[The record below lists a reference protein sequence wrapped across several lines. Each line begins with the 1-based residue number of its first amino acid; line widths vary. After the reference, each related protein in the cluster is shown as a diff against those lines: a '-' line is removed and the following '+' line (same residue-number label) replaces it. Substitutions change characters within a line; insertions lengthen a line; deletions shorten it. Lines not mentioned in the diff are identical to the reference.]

1 MSQND
6 FIALLPFIV
15 LTGSI
20 TLGILIVSF
29 WRDHAVSMAVN
40 LLGMLASLATVPVAM
55 TAAPRVVTP
64 LVEIDGFGM
73 FFVVLFLC
81 GAIVTMLLSY
91 RYLAGR
97 AGELEE
103 YYLLISTATM
113 GAITLAVAVHFATL
127 LLGLEILA
135 ISLYA
140 LIAYPEDEG
149 HPPLEASLKYL
160 VLSGVA
166 SATLLFGMALIY
178 SDTGS
183 LTFSAISES
192 LAGPASG
199 SVLLVVGNVML
210 LGGIAFKLS
219 LVPFHMWTP
228 DVYQGAP
235 APVTGYLATVSKGA
249 VLVALLRI
257 MIDGNGLSA
266 PAVFVVVS
274 VLAGLSMIV
283 GNLLALLQAS
293 VKRILAYSSIAHLG
307 YVLIGLLA
315 VHRLTG
321 DPGFAVETIAVY
333 LTAYFVMTL
342 AAFGVVTVLSTPTE
356 QLAEQHDYDEVDA
369 YEGLFWRRPVLAAVL
384 TTALLS
390 LAGIPL
396 TAGFIA
402 KFYLF
407 AAGVQG
413 ALWMLLSALIIG
425 SGIGLYYYLRI
436 IFAMSKTEPHTPE
449 DSVIS
454 SQGEWIL
461 VVLGVLLI
469 VFGIYP
475 SPLIEVIH
483 NAVVAGG

>member
-1 MSQND
+1 
-6 FIALLPFIV
+6 
-15 LTGSI
+15 
-20 TLGILIVSF
+20 
-29 WRDHAVSMAVN
+29 
-40 LLGMLASLATVPVAM
+40 VA
-55 TAAPRVVTP
+55 
-64 LVEIDGFGM
+64 
-73 FFVVLFLC
+73 LFLC
-81 GAIVTMLLSY
+81 GAIVTILLSY

-113 GAITLAVAVHFATL
+113 GAITMAVAVHFATF

-160 VLSGVA
+160 VLSGVG

-178 SDTGS
+178 NDTGS
-183 LTFSAISES
+183 LAFSAISES
-192 LAGPASG
+192 LAGSATG
-199 SVLLVVGNVML
+199 SVLLIVGNVML
-210 LGGIAFKLS
+210 LAGIAFKLS

-249 VLVALLRI
+249 VLVTLLRI
-257 MIDGNGLSA
+257 MIDGDALSA
-266 PAVFVVVS
+266 PAVFAGVS
-274 VLAGLSMIV
+274 LLAGLSMII
-283 GNLLALLQAS
+283 GNLLALLQTN

-321 DPGFAVETIAVY
+321 DPAFAVETVAVY
-333 LTAYFVMTL
+333 LTAYVIMTL
-342 AAFGVVTVLSTPTE
+342 AAFGVVTVLSSPTE
-356 QLAEQHDYDEVDA
+356 QLDYADVAA
-369 YEGLFWRRPVLAAVL
+369 YEGLFWRRPALAAVL

-396 TAGFIA
+396 TVGFIA

-413 ALWMLLSALIIG
+413 ALWMLLWTLIVG

-436 IFAMSKTEPHTPE
+436 IFAMSKQEAHTPE
-449 DSVIS
+449 DSVLS
-454 SQGEWIL
+454 LQGEWIL

-469 VFGIYP
+469 VFGVYP
-475 SPLIEVIH
+475 SPLIEVIQ